1 MTLTKNMEDA
11 LTSAGIA
18 HTLREAADG
27 SPQFTVCAD
36 VHVEVMLDLVAL
48 GGKPYVVF
56 HPGLASPHM
65 DTPDEV
71 VAYLRGKDLL

>member
-1 MTLTKNMEDA
+1 MTLTETLKAGLAE
-11 LTSAGIA
+11 AGIA

-27 SPQFTVCAD
+27 SPAFDVGGD
-36 VHVEVMLDLVAL
+36 VHVEVMLDIVAL